1 MTETKNTEESGTHM
15 FTGDGVDDS
24 KNICYGLRKINNSLV
39 QSFYRFGYQVGLRP
53 SIFIIIPVIISLAL
67 GSGLV
72 FIKYEEDP
80 LKLFVPY
87 TAPFRREQEV
97 IESHFKMN
105 YSHWYDP
112 LRFTRHEGH
121 SRVIVSA
128 KDDKSIFRSILWPE
142 IMDLSDRLLNVSVED
157 ENGVKYYYKDICAK
171 WDGNCIDN
179 VVLNINEI
187 VGEIE
192 NGTTSVLYP
201 VMVVPLIVPQLL
213 GGVKINYNES
223 KVDDALAVLLTYFLD
238 AQSPETKDLSYQWE
252 KKMLE
257 FLHDVNYQHI
267 RVSYFASR
275 SIADELKIKMDA
287 CIPYIPMTGFIMIS
301 ACMALL
307 WMSDCIRSK
316 PLIGLIGI
324 ISASM
329 SAGASF
335 GFLIYCGAV
344 YTRLNVVAIF
354 LVLGIGVDDIF
365 VAISA
370 WQKTST
376 KDTVPN
382 RLAQTYA
389 DAAVSVT
396 ITSLTNALA
405 FAVGISTP
413 TLIVQAFCLYSCVT
427 IIFAYVWFITFCGGF
442 LAVAGYMEEQ
452 GRHSLFLVKVK
463 NAGENSPAAKKWLY
477 SLCCASASHGKN
489 TQETDDNHV
498 HVVSAFFRDSV
509 GSLLCNSFFRGCVL
523 LSLIGYLAGAIY
535 GLTVLREGLFRHRM
549 ALDSSYFVNVSHQ
562 DDRYY
567 RHMPYS
573 IQVVVSGNITY
584 SDPETQEKLFEL
596 QKKFESLPH
605 AGDSVYSQSWYNSFL
620 RRLRRIKSWR
630 EQVHN
635 EKSFIKVLRENFLA
649 KESHLSLDVEFNED
663 YSRILASRM
672 VFQAANVK
680 DVYDDVVMMDE
691 YRDAAREEK
700 EFEVTCFH
708 LFFSLFDQHYM
719 MKPLAIQ
726 SILIAIVVV
735 VVVALLFIPD
745 VRGSIA
751 IACSILSIATGVLG
765 YMSFWNINLDHVSS
779 GSIFMCI
786 GFSVDFSA
794 HITYT
799 YLSSKADTTEGKIR
813 DSMQCLGLPIIQGG
827 FTTILSLV
835 TFLLIPGYGYRTF
848 FKTIFLVTIFA
859 AYHSIIL
866 IPLFLAKL
874 EDFGCCYGSNK
885 QDKEPV
891 QPVSMFRKINGS
903 LKQINYDS
911 TKALPNENHTNNNTN
926 NVLENNK
933 KNSTN
938 INGHLNGN
946 IDSKQNGIDNK
957 AFSSD

>member
-1 MTETKNTEESGTHM
+1 MLIFANSIIRHDDNLRKMTVTKNIEENSGVHM
-15 FTGDGVDDS
+15 FSGDGVDSS
-24 KNICYGLRKINNSLV
+24 KNICYGLRKINNTLV
-39 QSFYRFGYQVGLRP
+39 NAFYKFGYQVGLRP
-53 SIFIIIPVIISLAL
+53 RIFIILPFIVSLVL
-67 GSGLV
+67 GSGLI

-87 TAPFRREQEV
+87 TAPFRREQEI

-142 IMDLSDRLLNVSVED
+142 IMDLSYKLLNVSVED
-157 ENGVKYYYKDICAK
+157 ENGVKYYYEDICAK
-171 WDGNCIDN
+171 WDGKCLDN
-179 VVLNINEI
+179 TVLNINEI

-201 VMVVPLIVPQLL
+201 VMVVPFIVPQLL
-213 GGVKINYNES
+213 GGVKIDYNES
-223 KVDDALAVLLTYFLD
+223 KVEDALAVLLTYFLD
-238 AQSPETKDLSYQWE
+238 AQSPDKKELSYKWE
-252 KKMLE
+252 GEMLK
-257 FLHDVNYQHI
+257 FLHNVNYEHI

-287 CIPYIPMTGFIMIS
+287 CIPYIPMTGFIMIT

-324 ISASM
+324 ISAS
-329 SAGASF
+329 
-335 GFLIYCGAV
+335 
-344 YTRLNVVAIF
+344 
-354 LVLGIGVDDIF
+354 IGVDDIF

-405 FAVGISTP
+405 RYNYFRLRLVRNFLWRIFSRGRIHGRTRK
-413 TLIVQAFCLYSCVT
+413 TL
-427 IIFAYVWFITFCGGF
+427 
-442 LAVAGYMEEQ
+442 
-452 GRHSLFLVKVK
+452 SLPSQSQECRRRL
-463 NAGENSPAAKKWLY
+463 
-477 SLCCASASHGKN
+477 HGKN
-489 TQETDDNHV
+489 TQEKDDNHV
-498 HVVSAFFRDSV
+498 HVVSAFFRDKV

-523 LSLIGYLAGAIY
+523 LSLIGYLSGAIY

-549 ALDSSYFVNVSHQ
+549 ALDSSYFVNVV
-562 DDRYY
+562 
-567 RHMPYS
+567 
-573 IQVVVSGNITY
+573 ISGNISY

-596 QKKFESLPH
+596 QKTFESLPH
-605 AGDSVYSQSWYNSFL
+605 AGDSVYTQSWFSSFM
-620 RRLRRIKSWR
+620 RRLKRIKSWKD
-630 EQVHN
+630 QVHD
-635 EKSFIKVLRENFLA
+635 EKSFIKVLRENFLN
-649 KESHLSLDVEFNED
+649 KESHLSFDVEFNED

-672 VFQAANVK
+672 IFQAANVK
-680 DVYDDVVMMDE
+680 DVYDDVIMMDE
-691 YRDAAREEK
+691 YREAAK
-700 EFEVTCFH
+700 KSEFE
-708 LFFSLFDQHYM
+708 HYM

-765 YMSFWNINLDHVSS
+765 YMSFWHINLDHVSS

-813 DSMQCLGLPIIQGG
+813 
-827 FTTILSLV
+827 
-835 TFLLIPGYGYRTF
+835 
-848 FKTIFLVTIFA
+848 
-859 AYHSIIL
+859 
-866 IPLFLAKL
+866 
-874 EDFGCCYGSNK
+874 E
-885 QDKEPV
+885 
-891 QPVSMFRKINGS
+891 
-903 LKQINYDS
+903 
-911 TKALPNENHTNNNTN
+911 NE
-926 NVLENNK
+926 
-933 KNSTN
+933 
-938 INGHLNGN
+938 
-946 IDSKQNGIDNK
+946 
-957 AFSSD
+957 